1 VECLEAVYT
10 QGMDTRDLRNTL
22 LSLPPEER
30 ADLARELLHSLD
42 EKLDPDRDVAWA
54 SELARRAAD
63 VKTSTGISVPWT
75 EARDRILQRLRVRR
89 G

>member
-1 VECLEAVYT
+1 
-10 QGMDTRDLRNTL
+10 MDTRNLRATL

-30 ADLARELLHSLD
+30 ADLARDLLHSLD
-42 EKLDPDRDVAWA
+42 ENVDADRDAAWIA
-54 SELARRAAD
+54 ELARRAAD
-63 VKTSTGISVPWT
+63 VKTDSVGSVPWT

>member
-1 VECLEAVYT
+1 
-10 QGMDTRDLRNTL
+10 MNTRDLRKTV

-42 EKLDPDRDVAWA
+42 EVVDPDRDSTWITELNRRASEVAAGTHGSVAW
-54 SELARRAAD
+54 S
-63 VKTSTGISVPWT
+63 
-75 EARDRILQRLRVRR
+75 EARDRIAERLRLIR